1 MTTSPSHPDIK
12 SVLFSEE
19 EIAARVKALGAE
31 IAEAYKS
38 RGIEDI
44 VIVSVLKGSF
54 VFMADLVRALD
65 LNASIDFMA
74 VSSYGAASKSSGV
87 VRILKDL
94 DIELEGKHVLLVEDV
109 VDSGLTLHFL
119 LRNLR
124 NRKPASLELVSL
136 LVKPEAV
143 QVDLDITWTG
153 FDCPNEFLV
162 GYGLDFAERYRS
174 LPYVGILKP
183 EVYA

>member
-1 MTTSPSHPDIK
+1 MSTSPSHPDIK

-19 EIAARVKALGAE
+19 EIAARVNALGAE
-31 IAEAYKS
+31 ISAAYKS
-38 RGIEDI
+38 RGIEEI

-65 LNASIDFMA
+65 LDASIDFMA

-162 GYGLDFAERYRS
+162 GYGLDFAEHYRS

>member
-1 MTTSPSHPDIK
+1 MSSPSHSDIQ
-12 SVLFSEE
+12 SVLIAEE
-19 EIAARVKALGAE
+19 DLARRVKELGDE
-31 IAEAYKS
+31 ISATYQE

-54 VFMADLVRALD
+54 IFMADLIRHISV
-65 LNASIDFMA
+65 NAAVDFMA
-74 VSSYGAASKSSGV
+74 VSSYGAATKSSGV

-94 DIELEGKHVLLVEDV
+94 DIELEGKHVLVIEDI

-119 LRNLR
+119 LKNLR
-124 NRKPASLELVSL
+124 NRKPASLELCSL

-143 QVDLDITWTG
+143 QVDLNISWTG
-153 FDCPNEFLV
+153 FECPNEFLV
-162 GYGLDFAERYRS
+162 GYGLDFAERYRN

>member
-1 MTTSPSHPDIK
+1 MSISPSHPDVQ
-12 SVLFSEE
+12 SVLISET
-19 EIAARVKALGAE
+19 EIAARVKELGAE
-31 IAEAYKS
+31 IAASYKE
-38 RGIEDI
+38 RGIDEI

-54 VFMADLVRALD
+54 IFMADLVRALD
-65 LNASIDFMA
+65 MNAGIDFMA

-124 NRKPASLELVSL
+124 NREPASLELVSL

-143 QVDLDITWTG
+143 QVELDINWVG
-153 FDCPNEFLV
+153 FECPNEFLV
-162 GYGLDFAERYRS
+162 GYGLDFAEHYRS

>member
-1 MTTSPSHPDIK
+1 MSSSPSHPDVK
-12 SVLFSEE
+12 SVLISEE
-19 EIAARVKALGAE
+19 EITKRVKELGAQISAFYRE
-31 IAEAYKS
+31 

-54 VFMADLVRALD
+54 IFMADLIRALD
-65 LNASIDFMA
+65 VHAAVDFMS

-94 DIELEGKHVLLVEDV
+94 DVDLEGKHVLLVEDV
-109 VDSGLTLHFL
+109 VDSGLTLHYL

-124 NRKPASLELVSL
+124 NRKPASLELVSF

-143 QVDLDITWTG
+143 QVELDTTWVG